1 MQGLTYSEFDNI
13 VGPAL
18 RFCYPASALSHEV
31 FEDSLSDYSIVGQHL
46 CGKFIAVKT
55 DTIQFL
61 SYPVAIVNPK
71 YHRNTMLFSCG
82 IVLDLHADIDP
93 YEGMLRKLSTTLIS
107 LELEQ
112 ELLFNTVRK
121 NEKVPELLRM
131 LFESIQS
138 KGEAFINIDPH
149 NTSHPHTAKLHSSD
163 HLLQILR
170 YF

>member
-1 MQGLTYSEFDNI
+1 
-13 VGPAL
+13 
-18 RFCYPASALSHEV
+18 
-31 FEDSLSDYSIVGQHL
+31 
-46 CGKFIAVKT
+46 
-55 DTIQFL
+55 
-61 SYPVAIVNPK
+61 
-71 YHRNTMLFSCG
+71 MLFSCG

-138 KGEAFINIDPH
+138 KGEAFINIDPY
-149 NTSHPHTAKLHSSD
+149 NTLTVRLFAPLVPPR
-163 HLLQILR
+163 ILGE
-170 YF
+170 YE